1 MAGRTF
7 VDASVLVRLFDDDE
21 SARQATARALVGDVD
36 GPPLVVSGPVLA
48 EFAEVVTTRMAR
60 PLSPVVARRALAELS
75 ELTGVPAD
83 ASLVL
88 AAADTA
94 AESGLVLRDAMAV
107 EAAVLGGCD
116 RLATEA
122 MVHGSLVRGVRI
134 EDPAQEPIEP
144 DESP

>member
-21 SARQATARALVGDVD
+21 PNRQAMARALVGDVD
-36 GPPLVVSGPVLA
+36 GPALVVSGPVLA
-48 EFAEVVTTRMAR
+48 EFAEAVTFRMPR
-60 PLSPVVARRALAELS
+60 PLPAVVARRALAELS
-75 ELTGVPAD
+75 ELTVVPAD

-122 MVHGSLVRGVRI
+122 MVHGRLVRGVRI

>member
-21 SARQATARALVGDVD
+21 PNRQAMARALVGDVD
-36 GPPLVVSGPVLA
+36 GPALVVSGPVLA
-48 EFAEVVTTRMAR
+48 EFAEAVTFRMPR
-60 PLSPVVARRALAELS
+60 PLPAVVARRALSDLAEL
-75 ELTGVPAD
+75 TVVPAD

-94 AESGLVLRDAMAV
+94 AETGLALRDALAL

-116 RLATEA
+116 RLATEVLPA
-122 MVHGSLVRGVRI
+122 GSLVRGVLV
-134 EDPAQEPIEP
+134 EDPAATEDAGPE
-144 DESP
+144 E